1 MTIIERLRMPH
12 DWAWTD
18 PTWGASWPGE
28 PEKRCPSCDCPW
40 PCALPALLDVAE
52 AARVYLACDGSG
64 VRAPEPWSAPFDA
77 MELGKA
83 LPALRAALARL
94 DGAEVGA

>member
-1 MTIIERLRMPH
+1 MSAIGRLRVLH

-18 PTWGASWPGE
+18 PTWGASWSGE

-52 AARVYLACDGSG
+52 AAR
-64 VRAPEPWSAPFDA
+64 DA
-77 MELGKA
+77 RSLVFRGKQLTATPGHRDEGARWLGDA
-83 LPALRAALARL
+83 LNKLDAALARL
-94 DGAEVGA
+94 DGAL

>member
-1 MTIIERLRMPH
+1 MTTVERLRALH

-52 AARVYLACDGSG
+52 AARALAAVHEALHRRGDPEWEGWECDE
-64 VRAPEPWSAPFDA
+64 RN
-77 MELGKA
+77 A
-83 LPALRAALARL
+83 LCAALARL
-94 DGAEVGA
+94 DGAS

>member
-1 MTIIERLRMPH
+1 MSAIERLRALH

-52 AARVYLACDGSG
+52 AAR
-64 VRAPEPWSAPFDA
+64 DA
-77 MELGKA
+77 RSLVFRGKQLTATPGHRDEGQRWLGDA
-83 LPALRAALARL
+83 LNKLDAALARL
-94 DGAEVGA
+94 DGAS